1 VLNSN
6 AEARTVYSRLGFEEA
21 SRVLFVPL
29 EALSERLAT
38 QGQGASYGSIH
49 VQTDDLDAVVRAV
62 WEFVPRLPGVS
73 KGSVVLSPRNG
84 WTAIYDELTER
95 EPKMLRR
102 LALELSDRMGAVVV
116 AIGVEDD
123 AVVHYVMLERGSVV
137 DEYMSVPEYFG
148 PIPPG
153 DVIAA
158 SANPTVAA
166 RLTGADPQA
175 LRQAAPTASSPA
187 ELPPAR
193 EILPGLARVLGLER
207 AGSSY
212 ADARAESDA
221 VVLDR

>member
-1 VLNSN
+1 
-6 AEARTVYSRLGFEEA
+6 
-21 SRVLFVPL
+21 
-29 EALSERLAT
+29 
-38 QGQGASYGSIH
+38 

-62 WEFVPRLPGVS
+62 WEFVPRLPGGS

-84 WTAIYDELTER
+84 WTAVYDELTER

-116 AIGVEDD
+116 AIGIEDD
-123 AVVHYVMLERGSVV
+123 AVVHYVMLERGSAV

-175 LRQAAPTASSPA
+175 IRQAAPTASSPA

-193 EILPGLARVLGLER
+193 EILSGLALALGLER
-207 AGSSY
+207 AGSTY
-212 ADARAESDA
+212 AKARVEPDA